1 MKAFLKSLTLEN
13 FKGVKKQTY
22 NFSDK
27 TKIFGRNASGK
38 TTIYDAFLWAMFGV
52 DSNWNS
58 KFEIRPLDENGN
70 KIHNVEI
77 SVTATLDI
85 DGKEKVFR
93 RVSKEN
99 WVLKRGSQ
107 DRTLQGNVG
116 EYSIDGYPKTE
127 TEYKKA
133 VSELVSEDIFKMI
146 TSPAYFPNLAW
157 KDQRAIIMRF
167 VEDISDV
174 DLARQNGEF
183 SELIDELEK
192 APSTDDI
199 QKKYQKALT
208 EWKKKQTEIPVRI
221 DELSAQ
227 KTDIDVAELE
237 LHRNALKE
245 QIAENKAKQ
254 ENASKQYEEYQKLAD
269 EVLLL
274 KGKVCDL
281 SNKANNENNHK
292 RLVLKDKISG
302 LESEIA
308 DFERE
313 IRKDEL
319 YISSSSHNCETFK
332 KQLEGCRNEY
342 RRTQALEFDENSLIC
357 SMCGQEYT
365 EDKKDTLKADFE
377 SHKAQELERITKNG
391 NDLKSI
397 IDAQEKERGECQKR
411 IEKNRELI
419 SERNKSI
426 EELNA
431 ELDKLPQSVDISGTA
446 EYKSLSQQIS
456 DKESAMQDFK
466 EDTARQQLKAEL
478 DTLNEQLTE
487 VERQIAKA
495 EQNVKIDDRIA
506 ELQTEQRE
514 VAQKVA
520 DQEKMLYLLEQFIRY
535 KMDRV
540 SDSINEKFDG
550 VSFKLFEVQINSG
563 IRECCEVTYNG
574 VPYQSLNSGHRIV
587 AGLKIIKALQKLY
600 NVYPCVFI
608 DNAES
613 VNECNVPDMDCQMI
627 FLSVD
632 DGDLRVE

>member
-38 TTIYDAFLWAMFGV
+38 TTIYDGFLWAMFGV

-58 KFEIRPLDENGN
+58 KFEVRPLDENGN

-77 SVTATLDI
+77 SVTATLDV

-116 EYSIDGYPKTE
+116 EYSIDDYPKTE

-183 SELIDELEK
+183 SGLIDELEK

-208 EWKKKQTEIPVRI
+208 EWKKKQAEIPVRI

-237 LHRNALKE
+237 LQRNALKE
-245 QIAENKAKQ
+245 QIADNKAKQ
-254 ENASKQYEEYQKLAD
+254 EDTSKQYEECQKLSD
-269 EVLLL
+269 EVAKL
-274 KGKVCDL
+274 KMQL
-281 SNKANNENNHK
+281 SDMQRAANEENDKK
-292 RLVLKDKISG
+292 RSDIQEKIKGWSF
-302 LESEIA
+302 EIS
-308 DFERE
+308 DCENSIDSRKKHIEKCKSDIENLERE
-313 IRKDEL
+313 LKE
-319 YISSSSHNCETFK
+319 
-332 KQLEGCRNEY
+332 CREKWKAANE
-342 RRTQALEFDENSLIC
+342 RVFDENSLVC
-357 SMCGQEYT
+357 SYCGQEYT
-365 EDKKDTLKADFE
+365 VERKDVIRAEFE
-377 SHKAQELERITKNG
+377 SHKAQELETITKKG
-391 NDLKSI
+391 NDTSKAIKELKADI
-397 IDAQEKERGECQKR
+397 RQTEKEIEFWDKKLKDR
-411 IEKNRELI
+411 EKNKEGYVKLL
-419 SERNKSI
+419 SE
-426 EELNA
+426 
-431 ELDKLPQSVDISGTA
+431 LPQSVDISDTA
-446 EYKSLSQQIS
+446 EYKSLIQQIS

-466 EDTARQQLKAEL
+466 EDNARQQLKSEL
-478 DTLNEQLTE
+478 ETLNEQLTE

-550 VSFKLFEVQINSG
+550 VSFRLFEVQINGG
-563 IRECCEVTYNG
+563 IKETCECTVDG
-574 VPYQSLNSGHRIV
+574 VPYQSLNSGHKIV

-613 VNECNVPDMDCQMI
+613 INKCNVPDMDCQMI

-632 DGDLRVE
+632 DGDLRIE

>member
-1 MKAFLKSLTLEN
+1 MKAFLKSLALEN

-38 TTIYDAFLWAMFGV
+38 TSIYDAFLWAMFGV

-58 KFEIRPLDENGN
+58 KFEVRPLDENGN

-116 EYSIDGYPKTE
+116 EYSIDDYPKTE

-133 VSELVSEDIFKMI
+133 VSELASEDIFKMI
-146 TSPAYFPNLAW
+146 TSPAYFPSLAW

-237 LHRNALKE
+237 LQRNALKE

-254 ENASKQYEEYQKLAD
+254 EDASKQYEEYQKLSDEVAKLKMQLADMQRAAD
-269 EVLLL
+269 EGLETNRRTVQHEMDRLSA
-274 KGKVCDL
+274 CL
-281 SNKANNENNHK
+281 SNSDLEIGK
-292 RLVLKDKISG
+292 LKYE
-302 LESEIA
+302 LESLESHLKSSTTLLNGTRA
-308 DFERE
+308 NWKAANERV
-313 IRKDEL
+313 
-319 YISSSSHNCETFK
+319 
-332 KQLEGCRNEY
+332 
-342 RRTQALEFDENSLIC
+342 FDETSLVC
-357 SMCGQEYT
+357 SYCGQEYP
-365 EDKKDTLKADFE
+365 EDKKDALRAEFE
-377 SHKAQELERITKNG
+377 SHRQEELSDLTKRGNELKAQVEEYKEKIEQKKTE
-391 NDLKSI
+391 I
-397 IDAQEKERGECQKR
+397 AEQEKQKTEIAKR
-411 IEKNRELI
+411 L
-419 SERNKSI
+419 
-426 EELNA
+426 EELGGKYNNIPKSA
-431 ELDKLPQSVDISGTA
+431 DISDTA

-540 SDSINEKFDG
+540 SDSINEKFNG
-550 VSFKLFEVQINSG
+550 VSFKLFEVQINGG
-563 IRECCEVTYNG
+563 IKETCECTVDG
-574 VPYQSLNSGHRIV
+574 VPYQSLNNGHKIV
-587 AGLKIIKALQKLY
+587 AGMKIIKALQSLY
-600 NVYPCVFI
+600 GVYAPIFI

-632 DGDLRVE
+632 DGDLRIE

>member
-38 TTIYDAFLWAMFGV
+38 SSIYDAFLWAMFGV

-58 KFEIRPLDENGN
+58 KFEVRPLDENGN

-116 EYSIDGYPKTE
+116 EYSIDDYPKTE

-174 DLARQNGEF
+174 DLARQNEEF

-199 QKKYQKALT
+199 QKKYQKALS

-237 LHRNALKE
+237 LQRNALKE
-245 QIAENKAKQ
+245 QIAENKEKQ
-254 ENASKQYEEYQKLAD
+254 EDASKQYEEYQKLAD

-357 SMCGQEYT
+357 SMCGQEYP
-365 EDKKDTLKADFE
+365 EDKKDALRAEFE
-377 SHKAQELERITKNG
+377 SHKAQELERITRNG

-426 EELNA
+426 EGLNA
-431 ELDKLPQSVDISGTA
+431 ELDKLPQSVDISDTA
-446 EYKSLSQQIS
+446 EYKSLSQQIA
-456 DKESAMQDFK
+456 DKESAKQDFK

-478 DTLNEQLTE
+478 ETLNEQLTE

-506 ELQTEQRE
+506 ELQTEQME
-514 VAQKVA
+514 IAQKVA

-550 VSFKLFEVQINSG
+550 VSFKLFEMQINSG

-613 VNECNVPDMDCQMI
+613 VNDCNVPEMDCQMI

>member
-22 NFSDK
+22 NFSEK

-38 TTIYDAFLWAMFGV
+38 TTIFDGFMFLLFNK
-52 DSNWNS
+52 DSNGNE
-58 KFEIRPLDENGN
+58 KFSIRPLDKDG
-70 KIHNVEI
+70 KQIDNVEI
-77 SVTATLDI
+77 KVVATLDI
-85 DGKEKVFR
+85 DGKEVELSKVQ
-93 RVSKEN
+93 KQN
-99 WVLKRGSQ
+99 WVKKRGTSEAV
-107 DRTLQGNVG
+107 LQGNVNSY
-116 EYSIDGYPKTE
+116 EIDGYPKAE
-127 TEYKKA
+127 KEFKQYI
-133 VSELVSEDIFKMI
+133 SELVSEDIFKMI

-237 LHRNALKE
+237 LQRNALKE
-245 QIAENKAKQ
+245 QIAENKEKQ
-254 ENASKQYEEYQKLAD
+254 EDASKQYEEYQKLAD
-269 EVLLL
+269 EVTKL
-274 KGKVCDL
+274 KMQL
-281 SNKANNENNHK
+281 SDMQRVANEDNSKK
-292 RLVLKDKISG
+292 RKEISDKISA
-302 LESEIA
+302 LDSEIA
-308 DFERE
+308 GFESD

-332 KQLEGCRNEY
+332 KQLEGCRNDY
-342 RRTQALEFDENSLIC
+342 RRAQELKFDENSLIC
-357 SMCGQEYT
+357 SYCGQEYP
-365 EDKKDTLKADFE
+365 EDKKDALRAEFE
-377 SHKAQELERITKNG
+377 SHKAQELDRITRNG

-397 IDAQEKERGECQKR
+397 IEAQAKERGECQKR

-431 ELDKLPQSVDISGTA
+431 ELEKLPQSVDISDTA

-466 EDTARQQLKAEL
+466 EDTARQQLKAKL
-478 DTLNEQLTE
+478 DTLNEQSTE

-495 EQNVKIDDRIA
+495 EQNVKIDDRIV

-587 AGLKIIKALQKLY
+587 AGLKIIKALQELY

-613 VNECNVPDMDCQMI
+613 INECNVPEMDCQMI

-632 DGDLRVE
+632 DGDLRIE

>member
-27 TKIFGRNASGK
+27 TKISGRNASGK
-38 TTIYDAFLWAMFGV
+38 TSIFDGFMWLLFNK
-52 DSNWNS
+52 DSNGNE
-58 KFEIRPLDENGN
+58 KFSVRPLDKYG
-70 KIHNVEI
+70 KQIDNVEI
-77 SVTATLDI
+77 KVVATLDI
-85 DGKEKVFR
+85 DGKEVEL
-93 RVSKEN
+93 SKTQKQN
-99 WVLKRGSQ
+99 WVKKRGTSESV
-107 DRTLQGNVG
+107 LQGNVNSY
-116 EYSIDGYPKTE
+116 EIDGYPKAE
-127 TEYKKA
+127 KEFKQYI
-133 VSELVSEDIFKMI
+133 SELVSEDIFKMI
-146 TSPAYFPNLAW
+146 TSPAYFPSLAW

-237 LHRNALKE
+237 LQRNALKE

-254 ENASKQYEEYQKLAD
+254 EDASKQYEEYQKLAD

-332 KQLEGCRNEY
+332 NQLEGYRNDY
-342 RRTQALEFDENSLIC
+342 RRAQELKFDENSLVC
-357 SMCGQEYT
+357 SYCGQEYP
-365 EDKKDTLKADFE
+365 EDKKDVLRAEFE

-397 IDAQEKERGECQKR
+397 IDAQDKERGECQKR
-411 IEKNRELI
+411 IEKNKELI

-426 EELNA
+426 EELNV
-431 ELDKLPQSVDISGTA
+431 ELEKLPQSVDISDTA
-446 EYKSLSQQIS
+446 EYKSLSQQIA
-456 DKESAMQDFK
+456 DKESAKQDFK

-613 VNECNVPDMDCQMI
+613 VNDCNVPDMDCQMI

>member
-1 MKAFLKSLTLEN
+1 MRAFLKSLTLQN

-22 NFSDK
+22 NFSEK
-27 TKIFGRNASGK
+27 TKIYGRNASGK
-38 TTIYDAFLWAMFGV
+38 TSIYDGFLWSMFGV

-58 KFEIRPLDENGN
+58 KFEVRPLDENGN

-116 EYSIDGYPKTE
+116 EYSIDDYPKTE

-167 VEDISDV
+167 VEDVSDV

-183 SELIDELEK
+183 SGLIDELEK

-199 QKKYQKALT
+199 QKKYQKALS

-254 ENASKQYEEYQKLAD
+254 EDASKQYEEYQKLAD

-332 KQLEGCRNEY
+332 KQLEDCRNEY
-342 RRTQALEFDENSLIC
+342 RRAQALEFDENNLIC
-357 SMCGQEYT
+357 SMCGQEYPA
-365 EDKKDTLKADFE
+365 EKKEAIMAKFE

-397 IDAQEKERGECQKR
+397 IDAQAKERGECQKR
-411 IEKNRELI
+411 IENNKELI
-419 SERNKSI
+419 SERKKNI
-426 EELNA
+426 EELNT
-431 ELDKLPQSVDISGTA
+431 ELEKLPQSVDISDTA

-456 DKESAMQDFK
+456 DKERAMQNFK
-466 EDTARQQLKAEL
+466 EDTARQQLKAKL

-506 ELQTEQRE
+506 ELQVEQRE

-550 VSFKLFEVQINSG
+550 VSFKLFEVQINGG
-563 IRECCEVTYNG
+563 IKETCECTVDG
-574 VPYQSLNSGHRIV
+574 VPYQSLNSGHKIV
-587 AGLKIIKALQKLY
+587 AGLKIIKALQSLY
-600 NVYPCVFI
+600 EVYAPIFI

-613 VNECNVPDMDCQMI
+613 VNDCNVPDMDCQMI

>member
-1 MKAFLKSLTLEN
+1 MKAFLKSITLEN

-27 TKIFGRNASGK
+27 TKIYGRNASGK
-38 TTIYDAFLWAMFGV
+38 TSIYDGFLWSMFGV

-58 KFEIRPLDENGN
+58 KFEVRPLDENGN

-116 EYSIDGYPKTE
+116 EYSIDDYPKTE

-237 LHRNALKE
+237 LQRNALKE

-254 ENASKQYEEYQKLAD
+254 ENASKQYEEYQKLSD
-269 EVLLL
+269 EVSRL
-274 KGKVCDL
+274 KMQLSDMQMAANEENDKKRSDIQGKIKGWSFEISDCTHAID
-281 SNKANNENNHK
+281 SRKKHIEKCKSDIEN
-292 RLVLKDKISG
+292 L
-302 LESEIA
+302 
-308 DFERE
+308 ERE
-313 IRKDEL
+313 LKE
-319 YISSSSHNCETFK
+319 
-332 KQLEGCRNEY
+332 CRDKWKAANE
-342 RRTQALEFDENSLIC
+342 RVFDENSLVC
-357 SMCGQEYT
+357 SYCGQEYPA
-365 EDKKDTLKADFE
+365 EKKDALRAEFE
-377 SHKAQELERITKNG
+377 SHKEQELETITKRG
-391 NDLKSI
+391 NDTSKNIKELKMDS
-397 IDAQEKERGECQKR
+397 AESEKEIAFWDKKLKDC
-411 IEKNRELI
+411 EKNKEGYVKLL
-419 SERNKSI
+419 SE
-426 EELNA
+426 
-431 ELDKLPQSVDISGTA
+431 LPQSVDISDTA
-446 EYKSLSQQIS
+446 EYKSLSKKIS
-456 DKESAMQDFK
+456 EKESAMKDFK
-466 EDTARQQLKAEL
+466 ENTARQQLKAEL
-478 DTLNEQLTE
+478 ETLNEQLTE

-520 DQEKMLYLLEQFIRY
+520 EQEKMLYLLEQFIRY

-550 VSFKLFEVQINSG
+550 VSFRLFEVQLNGG
-563 IRECCEVTYNG
+563 IKETCECTVDG
-574 VPYQSLNSGHRIV
+574 VPYQSLNSGHKIV
-587 AGLKIIKALQKLY
+587 AGLKIIKALQSLHE
-600 NVYPCVFI
+600 VYAPIFI

-632 DGDLRVE
+632 DGDLRIE

>member
-22 NFSDK
+22 NFSEK

-38 TTIYDAFLWAMFGV
+38 TTIFDGFMFLLFNK
-52 DSNWNS
+52 DSNGNE
-58 KFEIRPLDENGN
+58 KFSVRPLDKDG
-70 KIHNVEI
+70 KQIDNVEI
-77 SVTATLDI
+77 KVVATLEI
-85 DGKEKVFR
+85 DGKEVELSKVQ
-93 RVSKEN
+93 KQN
-99 WVLKRGSQ
+99 WVVKRGTQ
-107 DRTLQGNVG
+107 DRVLQGNVNSY
-116 EYSIDGYPKTE
+116 EIDGYPKAE
-127 TEYKKA
+127 KEFKQYI
-133 VSELVSEDIFKMI
+133 SELVSEDIFKMI

-237 LHRNALKE
+237 LQRNALKE
-245 QIAENKAKQ
+245 QIAENKEKQ
-254 ENASKQYEEYQKLAD
+254 EDASKQYEEYQKLAD

-281 SNKANNENNHK
+281 SNKTNNENNHK

-332 KQLEGCRNEY
+332 KQLEGCRNDY
-342 RRTQALEFDENSLIC
+342 RRAQELKFDENSLIC
-357 SMCGQEYT
+357 SYCGQEYP
-365 EDKKDTLKADFE
+365 EDKKDALRAEFE
-377 SHKAQELERITKNG
+377 SHKAQELDRITRNG

-397 IDAQEKERGECQKR
+397 IEAQAKERGECQKR

-431 ELDKLPQSVDISGTA
+431 ELEKLPQSVDISDTA

-466 EDTARQQLKAEL
+466 EDTARQQLKAKL
-478 DTLNEQLTE
+478 DTLNEQSTE

-495 EQNVKIDDRIA
+495 EQNVKIDDRIV

-587 AGLKIIKALQKLY
+587 AGLKIIKALQELY

-613 VNECNVPDMDCQMI
+613 INECNVPEMDCQMI

-632 DGDLRVE
+632 DGDLRIE

>member
-27 TKIFGRNASGK
+27 TKIYGRNASGK
-38 TTIYDAFLWAMFGV
+38 TTIFDGFMFLLFNK
-52 DSNWNS
+52 DSNGNE
-58 KFEIRPLDENGN
+58 KFSVRPIDKDG
-70 KIHNVEI
+70 KQIDNVEI
-77 SVTATLDI
+77 KVVATLDI
-85 DGKEKVFR
+85 DGKEVEL
-93 RVSKEN
+93 SKTQKQN
-99 WVLKRGSQ
+99 WVVKRGTQ
-107 DRTLQGNVG
+107 DRVLQGNVNSY
-116 EYSIDGYPKTE
+116 EIDGYPKAE
-127 TEYKKA
+127 KEFKQYI
-133 VSELVSEDIFKMI
+133 SELVSEDIFKMI

-199 QKKYQKALT
+199 QKKYQKTLT

-237 LHRNALKE
+237 LQRNVLKE

-254 ENASKQYEEYQKLAD
+254 EDSSKQYEEYQKLAD
-269 EVLLL
+269 EVAKL
-274 KGKVCDL
+274 KMQLSDMQRTADDDLAASRRTVQHEIDRLSACL
-281 SNKANNENNHK
+281 SNSDLDIAKLKYELEDMENRLKSHTELLNGTRANWKAANE
-292 RLVLKDKISG
+292 RV
-302 LESEIA
+302 
-308 DFERE
+308 
-313 IRKDEL
+313 
-319 YISSSSHNCETFK
+319 
-332 KQLEGCRNEY
+332 
-342 RRTQALEFDENSLIC
+342 FDENSLVC
-357 SMCGQEYT
+357 SYCGQEYP
-365 EDKKDTLKADFE
+365 EDKKDALRAEFESNRQEELSDLTKRGNELKAQVDE
-377 SHKAQELERITKNG
+377 YKEKIEQKKTEIAE
-391 NDLKSI
+391 
-397 IDAQEKERGECQKR
+397 QEKQKAGLPKQL
-411 IEKNRELI
+411 EELGGKYNNIPKSADI
-419 SERNKSI
+419 SETS
-426 EELNA
+426 
-431 ELDKLPQSVDISGTA
+431 

-478 DTLNEQLTE
+478 DNLNEQLTE
-487 VERQIAKA
+487 VERQIAKS
-495 EQNVKIDDRIA
+495 EQNLKIDDRIA

-550 VSFKLFEVQINSG
+550 VSFRLFEVQLNGG
-563 IRECCEVTYNG
+563 IKETCECTVDG
-574 VPYQSLNSGHRIV
+574 VPYQSLNSGHKIV

-613 VNECNVPDMDCQMI
+613 VNNCNVPDMDCQMI

-632 DGDLRVE
+632 DGDLRIE

>member
-1 MKAFLKSLTLEN
+1 MKAFLKSLALEN

-38 TTIYDAFLWAMFGV
+38 TTIFDGFMFLLFNK
-52 DSNWNS
+52 DSNGNE
-58 KFEIRPLDENGN
+58 KFSVRPLDKDG
-70 KIHNVEI
+70 KQIDNVEI
-77 SVTATLDI
+77 KVVATLDI
-85 DGKEKVFR
+85 DGKEVELSKVQ
-93 RVSKEN
+93 KQN
-99 WVLKRGSQ
+99 WVVKRGTQ
-107 DRTLQGNVG
+107 DRVLQGNVNSY
-116 EYSIDGYPKTE
+116 EIDGYPKAE
-127 TEYKKA
+127 KEFKQYI
-133 VSELVSEDIFKMI
+133 SELVSEDIFKMI
-146 TSPAYFPNLAW
+146 TSPAYFPSLAW

-167 VEDISDV
+167 VEDVSDV

-245 QIAENKAKQ
+245 QIADNKAKQ
-254 ENASKQYEEYQKLAD
+254 EDASKQYEEYQKLAD
-269 EVLLL
+269 EVAKL
-274 KGKVCDL
+274 KMQL
-281 SNKANNENNHK
+281 SDMQRAANEENDKK
-292 RLVLKDKISG
+292 RSDIQDKIKGWSF
-302 LESEIA
+302 EISDCA
-308 DFERE
+308 HAIDSRKKHIEKCKSDIENLERE
-313 IRKDEL
+313 LKE
-319 YISSSSHNCETFK
+319 
-332 KQLEGCRNEY
+332 CRDKWKAANE
-342 RRTQALEFDENSLIC
+342 RVFDENSLVC
-357 SMCGQEYT
+357 SYCGQEYPA
-365 EDKKDTLKADFE
+365 EKKDALRAEFE
-377 SHKAQELERITKNG
+377 SHKAQELETITKRG
-391 NDLKSI
+391 NDTSKDIKELKTDS
-397 IDAQEKERGECQKR
+397 AESEKEIAFWDKKLKDC
-411 IEKNRELI
+411 EKNKEGYVKLL
-419 SERNKSI
+419 SE
-426 EELNA
+426 
-431 ELDKLPQSVDISGTA
+431 LPQSVDISDSA

-456 DKESAMQDFK
+456 DKESAMQEFK

-478 DTLNEQLTE
+478 ETLNEQLTE

-550 VSFKLFEVQINSG
+550 VSFKLFEVQINGG
-563 IRECCEVTYNG
+563 IKETCECTVYG
-574 VPYQSLNSGHRIV
+574 VPYQSLNSGHKIV
-587 AGLKIIKALQKLY
+587 AGLKIIKALQSLY
-600 NVYPCVFI
+600 GVYAPIFI

-613 VNECNVPDMDCQMI
+613 VNDCNVPDMDCQMI

-632 DGDLRVE
+632 DGDLRIE

>member
-58 KFEIRPLDENGN
+58 KFEVRPLDENGN

-116 EYSIDGYPKTE
+116 EYSIDDYPKTE

-146 TSPAYFPNLAW
+146 TSPAYFPSLAW

-199 QKKYQKALT
+199 QKKYQKALS

-237 LHRNALKE
+237 LQRNSLKE

-254 ENASKQYEEYQKLAD
+254 EDASKQYEEYQKLAD
-269 EVLLL
+269 EVAKL
-274 KGKVCDL
+274 KMQLADMQRAADDDL
-281 SNKANNENNHK
+281 AASRRTVQDEID
-292 RLVLKDKISG
+292 RLNAFLSKSDFEIGNSRIL
-302 LESEIA
+302 LESYEMHLNGQTEMLNA
-308 DFERE
+308 TRKNWKVANERV
-313 IRKDEL
+313 
-319 YISSSSHNCETFK
+319 
-332 KQLEGCRNEY
+332 
-342 RRTQALEFDENSLIC
+342 FDENSLVC
-357 SMCGQEYT
+357 TYCGQEYP
-365 EDKKDTLKADFE
+365 EDKKDALRAEFEVHRQEELSDLTKRGNELKANVDKYKKKIE
-377 SHKAQELERITKNG
+377 KEKATLAE
-391 NDLKSI
+391 
-397 IDAQEKERGECQKR
+397 QEKQKTEIAKR
-411 IEKNRELI
+411 L
-419 SERNKSI
+419 
-426 EELNA
+426 EELGGKYNNIPKSA
-431 ELDKLPQSVDISGTA
+431 DISGTA

-456 DKESAMQDFK
+456 EKESAMQDFK
-466 EDTARQQLKAEL
+466 EDTARQQLKSEL
-478 DTLNEQLTE
+478 ETLNEQLTD

-495 EQNVKIDDRIA
+495 EQDVKIDDRIA

-550 VSFKLFEVQINSG
+550 VSFKLFEVQINGG
-563 IRECCEVTYNG
+563 IKETCECTVDG
-574 VPYQSLNSGHRIV
+574 VPYQSLNSGHKIV
-587 AGLKIIKALQKLY
+587 AGLKIIKALQSLY
-600 NVYPCVFI
+600 EVYAPIFI

-613 VNECNVPDMDCQMI
+613 VNDCNVPDMDCQMI

-632 DGDLRVE
+632 DGNLRIE

>member
-38 TTIYDAFLWAMFGV
+38 TTIYDAFLWSMFGV

-58 KFEIRPLDENGN
+58 KFEVRPLDENGN

-116 EYSIDGYPKTE
+116 EYSIDDYPKTE
-127 TEYKKA
+127 TEYKRA

-237 LHRNALKE
+237 LQSNALKE

-254 ENASKQYEEYQKLAD
+254 EDASKQYEEYQKLFD

-357 SMCGQEYT
+357 SMCGQEYP
-365 EDKKDTLKADFE
+365 EDKKDALRAEFE
-377 SHKAQELERITKNG
+377 SHKAQELDRITRNG

-411 IEKNRELI
+411 IENNKELI
-419 SERNKSI
+419 IERNKNI
-426 EELNA
+426 DELNA
-431 ELDKLPQSVDISGTA
+431 ELEKLPQSVDISETA

-466 EDTARQQLKAEL
+466 EDTARQQLKAKL

-520 DQEKMLYLLEQFIRY
+520 DQEKTLYLLEQFIRY

-550 VSFKLFEVQINSG
+550 VSFKLFEVQLNGG
-563 IRECCEVTYNG
+563 IKETCECTVDG
-574 VPYQSLNSGHRIV
+574 VPYQSLNSGHKIV
-587 AGLKIIKALQKLY
+587 AGLKIIKALQSLY
-600 NVYPCVFI
+600 GVYAPIFI

-613 VNECNVPDMDCQMI
+613 VNECNVPEMDCQMI

-632 DGDLRVE
+632 DGDLRIE